1 MVTYRLALAT
11 EADNLKKLLWQ
22 HGQNEWN
29 YLTEAGV
36 NAEFELLERGA
47 ASAMVAV
54 QDDEIVGFAVL
65 IDGAHSPDYLDKYT
79 SHRAMHFIG
88 DVVVASQHSGK
99 GVATTLLQACIAQA
113 KQAGSEVVLIE
124 RHEENLASAGMMR
137 KAGFH
142 IVDTFFDPDKRSAG
156 SQKSCI
162 LSKAL

>member
-1 MVTYRLALAT
+1 MITYRLALAT
-11 EADNLKKLLWQ
+11 EADVLKKLLWQ

-36 NAEFELLERGA
+36 NAEFELLKCGA
-47 ASAMVAV
+47 ASAVVAV
-54 QDDEIVGFAVL
+54 QNDEIIGFAVL
-65 IDGAHSPDYLDKYT
+65 IDGAHSPDYLVKYT
-79 SHRAMHFIG
+79 NHRAMYFIG
-88 DVVVASQHSGK
+88 DVVVASQHGGK
-99 GVATTLLQACIAQA
+99 GVATALLQACIEQA
-113 KQAGSEVVLIE
+113 KQAGGEAVLIE

-162 LSKAL
+162 LAIAL